1 MTESP
6 KYVGPGGAIKLVF
19 KNFLNFGGRSTR
31 SEYWW
36 VCFVGLIIGVLVYA
50 IMFVASTKFHI
61 YAMNVNAAK
70 TVMTVLS
77 VITFIPSVTLAARR
91 LHDTGHGFGWIF
103 INILPIIG
111 SIWFLVLLLKASG
124 PANKWGVP
132 AGQQGMAGGMPGMGG
147 YPNGMNGQMMGQRQG
162 QPMPGQPYAGQP
174 MQPGMQQ
181 PGFGQGGMQGM
192 AQGAMNMMGQA
203 FGGGQPGQSPLSSLG
218 GAAATLGA
226 AAMGAMHNLGQGQ
239 NPFAGMGGNPGM
251 GGMQGMGRVCPNCG
265 MQLTGNDMF
274 CQNCGTRLM

>member
-1 MTESP
+1 MTASP
-6 KYVGPGGAIKLVF
+6 KYVGPGEAVKLFFANFFNF
-19 KNFLNFGGRSTR
+19 KGRSTR

-36 VCFVGLIIGVLVYA
+36 VGVVGLVLGLLVYA
-50 IMFVASTKFHI
+50 IMFVGATKFKI

-77 VITFIPSVTLAARR
+77 VITFIPSVTLTARR

-111 SIWFLVLLLKASG
+111 SIWFLLLMAKASG

-174 MQPGMQQ
+174 MQPSMQQ

-192 AQGAMNMMGQA
+192 AQGAMNMM
-203 FGGGQPGQSPLSSLG
+203 
-218 GAAATLGA
+218 
-226 AAMGAMHNLGQGQ
+226 
-239 NPFAGMGGNPGM
+239 
-251 GGMQGMGRVCPNCG
+251 
-265 MQLTGNDMF
+265 
-274 CQNCGTRLM
+274 